1 MSFVYKKERDV
12 ISAVDFFQLEG
23 RKIDMNTLKAT
34 YRALSKVYHPDMG
47 GSHEKMVLLNKYYE
61 LLSSKIKNGAGFTID
76 AMGSKVERDE
86 AEQIRKELI
95 KSYIY
100 DTFEE
105 RFDIEKYLDH
115 FEKIFG
121 KKFEYNINIGVF
133 GADRVSVNIAFSDP
147 NRDHLFRVV
156 SSFDVNENKHVMIGA
171 SAQNEQEAYSRFQG
185 VDNFMINTEAT
196 VGGKATKMT
205 KERYQHV
212 DADTVYKNPE
222 KTFPSKKL
230 IAGMKKI
237 LTNNYAKSDYLNTLH
252 NKFAMRE
259 IGSGIFAVDMGKMTI
274 QMNRT
279 TITFGGVGGIRIKQY
294 SFVQA
299 MLRDV
304 NKDGKTVVLGT
315 KSLMGSLYESENRNE
330 FKIMIRGLEN
340 INKNFSED
348 KFVFENIQK
357 HIYNIVRMQKIASFV
372 AKSIP
377 CGEQSPEK
385 NIDFLKY
392 FDLEKIGEKDVC
404 KNKSREKMVF
414 IKINDFINLS
424 KGIDDVDGPA
434 FYEPEEDIKI
444 KRIVDSIKCGE
455 KFVNIPEI
463 GVNTSCDDGVA
474 RVDSHEGR
482 HRAMVLAALGC
493 EYMPVMIQTSSIRF
507 SEQMELSNYDYVEQW
522 PEMIASEDND
532 FVDHFPIAREECQT
546 PMVEK
551 FIVKLHD
558 MNGGKPFTYEQIAE
572 FNKEPYELTS
582 KKELGTTGIEI
593 NI

>member
-1 MSFVYKKERDV
+1 MSLVYKKERDIV
-12 ISAVDFFQLEG
+12 LAVDFFKLEG
-23 RKIDMNTLKAT
+23 KKIDAQALKTA
-34 YRALSKVYHPDMG
+34 YRALSKIHHPDVG
-47 GSHEKMVLLNKYYE
+47 GSHEQMVLLNKYYE

-76 AMGSKVERDE
+76 AMSSRVERDE
-86 AEQIRKELI
+86 AEQIRKDLI
-95 KSYIY
+95 KSYVY

-147 NRDHLFRVV
+147 NRDHLFSVV

-171 SAQNEQEAYSRFQG
+171 QNEQESYSRFQG

-237 LTNNYAKSDYLNTLH
+237 LTNSYAKSDYLNTLH

-259 IGSGIFAVDMGKMTI
+259 IGSGVFAVDMGKMTI
-274 QMNRT
+274 QLNRT
-279 TITFGGVGGIRIKQY
+279 TMTFGGIGGIRIKQY

-299 MLRDV
+299 ALRDV
-304 NKDGKTVVLGT
+304 NKDGKKVLLGT
-315 KSLMGSLYESENRNE
+315 KSLMGSIYESENRNE

-340 INKNFSED
+340 INKNFSEN

-357 HIYNIVRMQKIASFV
+357 HIYNIVRMQKIANFV

-377 CGEQSPEK
+377 CGEQPPEK

-392 FDLEKIGEKDVC
+392 FDLDKIKEKDVC

-414 IKINDFINLS
+414 MKINDFINLS

-444 KRIVDSIKCGE
+444 KSILESIKSGERIVN
-455 KFVNIPEI
+455 VPEL

-474 RVDSHEGR
+474 RVESHEGR
-482 HRAMVLAALGC
+482 HRAMILAALGC

-507 SEQMELSNYDYVEQW
+507 SEQLEPDNYDYIEQW
-522 PEMIASEDND
+522 PNMMASEDND
-532 FVDHFPIAREECQT
+532 FVDNFPVSREQCQT
-546 PMVEK
+546 PMIDK
-551 FIVKLHD
+551 FIEKLHE
-558 MNGGKPFTYEQIAE
+558 MNGGEPFTHEQVVKL
-572 FNKEPYELTS
+572 NKEPYEFAISQVADKNGLDM
-582 KKELGTTGIEI
+582 GM
-593 NI
+593 